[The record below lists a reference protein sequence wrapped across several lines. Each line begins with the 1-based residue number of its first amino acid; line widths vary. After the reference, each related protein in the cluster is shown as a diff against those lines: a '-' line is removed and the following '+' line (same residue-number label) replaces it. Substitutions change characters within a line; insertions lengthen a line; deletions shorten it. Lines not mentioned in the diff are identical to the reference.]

1 MIVSKFLMTG
11 IPAAALIAC
20 TPFLH
25 AAPQEE
31 ADIPSMTRTWTNKET
46 GATFQAR
53 LAGLNSVNAIMQNV
67 FTKKKIPFPLKKLSR
82 EDLDW
87 IDFHKELVGKTDA
100 ELVKM
105 VIPKGVLGK
114 QLKGLTYR
122 EKDGKFVKMDGKW
135 NARYFILYYSASW
148 CGPCRASLPR
158 NLEVYRDKIA
168 PRKDLEV
175 VLCSMDHALEGAQKW
190 AVSNKMPWPVFLFGY
205 LDNLSKE
212 SLLIRKNYPGP
223 LPGAGGR
230 QREQNRFR
238 QHGWTGAEGGGAGQR
253 GKGKGG
259 NGRIRINESSPG
271 GISRFFPHPDMKTQ
285 NSPGRLTSGA
295 VC

>member
-1 MIVSKFLMTG
+1 
-11 IPAAALIAC
+11 
-20 TPFLH
+20 
-25 AAPQEE
+25 
-31 ADIPSMTRTWTNKET
+31 
-46 GATFQAR
+46 
-53 LAGLNSVNAIMQNV
+53 
-67 FTKKKIPFPLKKLSR
+67 
-82 EDLDW
+82 
-87 IDFHKELVGKTDA
+87 
-100 ELVKM
+100 M

-212 SLLIRKNYPGP
+212 SPLFRKNYPGP
-223 LPGAGGR
+223 IPSLVLVDANGNKIASGSMDGLVR
-230 QREQNRFR
+230 KVEELAS
-238 QHGWTGAEGGGAGQR
+238 AEKEKEATA
-253 GKGKGG
+253 
-259 NGRIRINESSPG
+259 ESE
-271 GISRFFPHPDMKTQ
+271 
-285 NSPGRLTSGA
+285 
-295 VC
+295 

>member
-87 IDFHKELVGKTDA
+87 IDFHKELVCCRD
-100 ELVKM
+100 EL
-105 VIPKGVLGK
+105 
-114 QLKGLTYR
+114 
-122 EKDGKFVKMDGKW
+122 
-135 NARYFILYYSASW
+135 
-148 CGPCRASLPR
+148 
-158 NLEVYRDKIA
+158 
-168 PRKDLEV
+168 
-175 VLCSMDHALEGAQKW
+175 
-190 AVSNKMPWPVFLFGY
+190 
-205 LDNLSKE
+205 
-212 SLLIRKNYPGP
+212 
-223 LPGAGGR
+223 
-230 QREQNRFR
+230 
-238 QHGWTGAEGGGAGQR
+238 
-253 GKGKGG
+253 
-259 NGRIRINESSPG
+259 
-271 GISRFFPHPDMKTQ
+271 
-285 NSPGRLTSGA
+285 
-295 VC
+295 

>member
-1 MIVSKFLMTG
+1 M
-11 IPAAALIAC
+11 
-20 TPFLH
+20 
-25 AAPQEE
+25 
-31 ADIPSMTRTWTNKET
+31 
-46 GATFQAR
+46 
-53 LAGLNSVNAIMQNV
+53 
-67 FTKKKIPFPLKKLSR
+67 
-82 EDLDW
+82 
-87 IDFHKELVGKTDA
+87 
-100 ELVKM
+100 
-105 VIPKGVLGK
+105 
-114 QLKGLTYR
+114 
-122 EKDGKFVKMDGKW
+122 
-135 NARYFILYYSASW
+135 
-148 CGPCRASLPR
+148 
-158 NLEVYRDKIA
+158 YRDKIA

-212 SLLIRKNYPGP
+212 SPLIRKNYPVP
-223 LPGAGGR
+223 IPSLVLVDAYRETKSLPAAW
-230 QREQNRFR
+230 
-238 QHGWTGAEGGGAGQR
+238 WTGAEGGGAGQR

>member
-1 MIVSKFLMTG
+1 MIVSKISVTG
-11 IPAAALIAC
+11 ILAAVCLAFPSL
-20 TPFLH
+20 LH
-25 AAPQEE
+25 AAQAEE
-31 ADIPSMTRTWTNKET
+31 LDIPSMTRTWTNRET

-53 LAGLNSVNAIMQNV
+53 LAGLNKVNAILQNV
-67 FTKKKIPFPLKKLSR
+67 STRKKIPFPLKKLSR

-100 ELVKM
+100 QLAKM
-105 VIPKGVLGK
+105 VIPKGFLGK

-148 CGPCRASLPR
+148 CGPCRAALPH

-168 PRKDLEV
+168 DRKDLEV
-175 VLCSMDHALEGAQKW
+175 VMCSMDHGLEGAQKW

-212 SLLIRKNYPGP
+212 CPLIRQNYPGP
-223 LPGAGGR
+223 IPAMVLVDANGNKIASGGLEGLVR
-230 QREQNRFR
+230 KVDSL
-238 QHGWTGAEGGGAGQR
+238 TAAEKEKQEAS
-253 GKGKGG
+253 
-259 NGRIRINESSPG
+259 E
-271 GISRFFPHPDMKTQ
+271 
-285 NSPGRLTSGA
+285 
-295 VC
+295 

>member
-100 ELVKM
+100 ELAKM

-158 NLEVYRDKIA
+158 NLEVYLDKIA

-212 SLLIRKNYPGP
+212 SPLIRKNYPGP
-223 LPGAGGR
+223 IPSLVLVDANGNKIASGSMDGLVR
-230 QREQNRFR
+230 KVEELAS
-238 QHGWTGAEGGGAGQR
+238 AEKEKEATA
-253 GKGKGG
+253 
-259 NGRIRINESSPG
+259 ESE
-271 GISRFFPHPDMKTQ
+271 
-285 NSPGRLTSGA
+285 
-295 VC
+295 

>member
-100 ELVKM
+100 ELAKM

-148 CGPCRASLPR
+148 CGP
-158 NLEVYRDKIA
+158 
-168 PRKDLEV
+168 
-175 VLCSMDHALEGAQKW
+175 
-190 AVSNKMPWPVFLFGY
+190 
-205 LDNLSKE
+205 
-212 SLLIRKNYPGP
+212 
-223 LPGAGGR
+223 
-230 QREQNRFR
+230 
-238 QHGWTGAEGGGAGQR
+238 
-253 GKGKGG
+253 
-259 NGRIRINESSPG
+259 
-271 GISRFFPHPDMKTQ
+271 
-285 NSPGRLTSGA
+285 
-295 VC
+295 

>member
-1 MIVSKFLMTG
+1 MIVSRFFMSGVLTAMFLAFAPSF
-11 IPAAALIAC
+11 PAAQ
-20 TPFLH
+20 
-25 AAPQEE
+25 QEE
-31 ADIPSMTRTWTNKET
+31 PDIPSMTRTWTNKET

-53 LAGLNSVNAIMQNV
+53 LAGLNSVNAIMQNI
-67 FTKKKIPFPLKKLSR
+67 FTKKKIPFPLKKLSK
-82 EDLDW
+82 EDLEW

-100 ELVKM
+100 ELAKM
-105 VIPKGVLGK
+105 VIPKGILGK

-122 EKDGKFVKMDGKW
+122 EKDGRFIKMDGKW

-168 PRKDLEV
+168 SRNDLEV

-212 SLLIRKNYPGP
+212 SPLIRKNYPGP
-223 LPGAGGR
+223 IPSLVLVDANGNKIASGSMDGLVR
-230 QREQNRFR
+230 KVEELAS
-238 QHGWTGAEGGGAGQR
+238 AEKEKQTAA
-253 GKGKGG
+253 
-259 NGRIRINESSPG
+259 EPE
-271 GISRFFPHPDMKTQ
+271 
-285 NSPGRLTSGA
+285 
-295 VC
+295 

>member
-100 ELVKM
+100 ELAKM

-148 CGPCRASLPR
+148 CGPCRASLR
-158 NLEVYRDKIA
+158 DWGEVFRQAVLRAREVLAATGDPQQADLVLVDANGNKIA
-168 PRKDLEV
+168 SG
-175 VLCSMDHALEGAQKW
+175 SMDGLVRKVEELASAE
-190 AVSNKMPWPVFLFGY
+190 
-205 LDNLSKE
+205 KE
-212 SLLIRKNYPGP
+212 KE
-223 LPGAGGR
+223 A
-230 QREQNRFR
+230 
-238 QHGWTGAEGGGAGQR
+238 TAES
-253 GKGKGG
+253 
-259 NGRIRINESSPG
+259 E
-271 GISRFFPHPDMKTQ
+271 
-285 NSPGRLTSGA
+285 
-295 VC
+295 